1 MAIRPP
7 SDIVLDVARAID
19 PLRYQQAVSPASRA
33 CRGRL
38 GPAVRSSLQPDRQR
52 ARFPARQGRHL
63 DPRRRWQPHQVQP
76 AHSGRRAGEARH
88 VPQVRSGEP
97 LDLRPGM
104 LPQKAD
110 AVFGEG
116 TAGDVWK
123 SMLAEQIANQM
134 AAGGG
139 IGIAAQLAKSNG
151 ADHKATPSPSA
162 IPPSGRSR
170 RTWRCRSSKASRPA
184 RPSRRRSV
192 TMDFTAIEHRPLDP
206 LPAPSSARS
215 TGSKRSSTASSRRSK
230 RTARSTS
237 NPSIIA
243 RAAACSS

>member
-19 PLRYQQAVSPASRA
+19 PLRYQQAVSRLARMSGPSGAGGFDQVFNQTGSGLDSLLGKDVTSTLAGGGSLTKFSQRIPDAEQAKLDTFRKFEAAS
-33 CRGRL
+33 L
-38 GPAVRSSLQPDRQR
+38 ST
-52 ARFPARQGRHL
+52 F
-63 DPRRRWQPHQVQP
+63 VQ
-76 AHSGRRAGEARH
+76 E
-88 VPQVRSGEP
+88 
-97 LDLRPGM
+97 M

-151 ADHKATPSPSA
+151 ADHNAVAVRHSA
-162 IPPSGRSR
+162 LGPLAPNLALPQLESISTS
-170 RTWRCRSSKASRPA
+170 SSKPTEG
-184 RPSRRRSV
+184 V
-192 TMDFTAIEHRPLDP
+192 
-206 LPAPSSARS
+206 
-215 TGSKRSSTASSRRSK
+215 
-230 RTARSTS
+230 
-237 NPSIIA
+237 
-243 RAAACSS
+243 